1 MSRVEVGG
9 TKGDAAA
16 IKLMLLAEED
26 GGAATPLFSASSPP
40 SFKNTVGYS
49 PAALGDANRL
59 SGRLCSKLPTKMH
72 IKVDEKYTYETTL
85 DSHVKPIQNFGN

>member
-1 MSRVEVGG
+1 MSSVEVAG

-16 IKLMLLAEED
+16 IKLLLLAEEE
-26 GGAATPLFSASSPP
+26 GAATPLFSASSPP

-59 SGRLCSKLPTKMH
+59 SGRLCSKLPTKKNAH
-72 IKVDEKYTYETTL
+72 K
-85 DSHVKPIQNFGN
+85 S